1 MNISIIVGGRF
12 HAFDLA
18 RELNNNNH
26 LNQLIS
32 TYPKFFIKKNYNIN
46 KEKVESIYLKEIVQ
60 RSFINKIYNFDNKLI
75 DYFDFRASK
84 LIKFDDL
91 DILIGWSSFSL
102 KSFLVAKKYKCIKI
116 LERGSTHIEFQD
128 KIVNEEYKIHKIKP
142 KPISKHIIEKE
153 KKEYEIA
160 DFITVPTEFAKKT
173 FLEKGFSENKIIKI
187 PYGVSLS
194 EFNSKNK
201 KKKYTKFRIIY
212 TGSVSVRKGI
222 IYLLSAFTQ
231 LNLKDS
237 ELLIIGNIDDE
248 IQHLIKKF
256 RSNKDIIFKNSVK
269 QSELSEYYLTSNL
282 FVTCSIE
289 EGLSMVQLQAMSCG
303 LPLICTAN
311 SGGEEIIKNDVDG
324 YVIPIRDLDALKK
337 KILFLYNN
345 QSICNKMGKLAQLK
359 VQRDFSWESYG
370 KNVIATYKNLLRK

>member
-75 DYFDFRASK
+75 DYFDIRASK

-201 KKKYTKFRIIY
+201 KKKNTKFRIIY
-212 TGSVSVRKGI
+212 TGSVSVRKGV

-269 QSELSEYYLTSNL
+269 QSELSEYYLSSNL

-311 SGGEEIIKNDVDG
+311 SGGEEIIKNSVDG
-324 YVIPIRDLDALKK
+324 YIIPIRDIDALKK
-337 KILFLYNN
+337 KILLLHNN

-370 KNVIATYKNLLRK
+370 KNVIATYKNLLAK

>member
-75 DYFDFRASK
+75 DYFDIRASK

-201 KKKYTKFRIIY
+201 KKKNTKFRIIY
-212 TGSVSVRKGI
+212 TGSVSVRKGV

>member
-201 KKKYTKFRIIY
+201 KKKNTKFRIIY
-212 TGSVSVRKGI
+212 TGSVSVRKGV

-324 YVIPIRDLDALKK
+324 YVIPIRDLDTLKK

>member
-75 DYFDFRASK
+75 DYFDIRASK

-201 KKKYTKFRIIY
+201 KKKNTKFRIIY
-212 TGSVSVRKGI
+212 TGSVSVRKGV

-324 YVIPIRDLDALKK
+324 YVIPIRDLDTLKK

>member
-26 LNQLIS
+26 LCQLIS

-60 RSFINKIYNFDNKLI
+60 RSFLNKIYNFDNKLI
-75 DYFDFRASK
+75 DYFDIKASK
-84 LIKFDDL
+84 LIKFDNL

-102 KSFLVAKKYKCIKI
+102 RSFLLAKKYKCIKI
-116 LERGSTHIEFQD
+116 LERGSTHIEFQN
-128 KIVNEEYKIHKIKP
+128 KIVKEEYLIHNIKT
-142 KPISKHIIEKE
+142 KPISKKIIEKE

-160 DFITVPTEFAKKT
+160 DYITVPTEFAKKT

-201 KKKYTKFRIIY
+201 KKIDTKFKIIY
-212 TGSVSVRKGI
+212 TGSVSVRKGV
-222 IYLLSAFTQ
+222 IYLLTAFSQ
-231 LNLKDS
+231 LNLKNS

-248 IQHLIKKF
+248 IQHLIKQF
-256 RSNKDIIFKNSVK
+256 RSNKAIVFKNSVK
-269 QSELSEYYLTSNL
+269 QSELSKYYLSSNL

-311 SGGEEIIKNDVDG
+311 SGGEEIIKNNING
-324 YVIPIRDLDALKK
+324 YIIPIRDLDALKK

-359 VQRDFSWESYG
+359 VQKDFSWESYG
-370 KNVIATYKNLLRK
+370 KNVIATYKNLLEK

>member
-75 DYFDFRASK
+75 DYFDIRASK

-201 KKKYTKFRIIY
+201 KKKYTKFRIY
-212 TGSVSVRKGI
+212 
-222 IYLLSAFTQ
+222 
-231 LNLKDS
+231 
-237 ELLIIGNIDDE
+237 
-248 IQHLIKKF
+248 
-256 RSNKDIIFKNSVK
+256 
-269 QSELSEYYLTSNL
+269 
-282 FVTCSIE
+282 
-289 EGLSMVQLQAMSCG
+289 
-303 LPLICTAN
+303 
-311 SGGEEIIKNDVDG
+311 
-324 YVIPIRDLDALKK
+324 
-337 KILFLYNN
+337 
-345 QSICNKMGKLAQLK
+345 
-359 VQRDFSWESYG
+359 
-370 KNVIATYKNLLRK
+370 

>member
-75 DYFDFRASK
+75 DYFDIRASK

-324 YVIPIRDLDALKK
+324 YVIPIRDLDTLKK

>member
-1 MNISIIVGGRF
+1 
-12 HAFDLA
+12 
-18 RELNNNNH
+18 
-26 LNQLIS
+26 
-32 TYPKFFIKKNYNIN
+32 
-46 KEKVESIYLKEIVQ
+46 
-60 RSFINKIYNFDNKLI
+60 
-75 DYFDFRASK
+75 
-84 LIKFDDL
+84 
-91 DILIGWSSFSL
+91 
-102 KSFLVAKKYKCIKI
+102 
-116 LERGSTHIEFQD
+116 
-128 KIVNEEYKIHKIKP
+128 
-142 KPISKHIIEKE
+142 
-153 KKEYEIA
+153 
-160 DFITVPTEFAKKT
+160 
-173 FLEKGFSENKIIKI
+173 
-187 PYGVSLS
+187 
-194 EFNSKNK
+194 
-201 KKKYTKFRIIY
+201 
-212 TGSVSVRKGI
+212 VSVRKGV

-324 YVIPIRDLDALKK
+324 YVIPIRDLDTLKK